1 MYSMTPK
8 VKKRSYDSSGRQEQA
23 RRNRVRVIEVA
34 RERFLRE
41 GYAAA
46 TIPAVAGAA
55 GVSVE
60 TVYKSFG
67 NKAGLLKAVWDVTL
81 VGDDEPVPMDARD
94 EVQSVMAEPDPRK
107 KIELYAYYVP
117 RIAGRVG
124 PLGLVVRQAASGD
137 ASAAEIEA
145 QIEEERL
152 IGMGMFAQ
160 HLHDGGHLRPGVT
173 VEAARDVLWAVT
185 SPAVWELLVVRRGWD
200 DEAFSRFIA
209 DAAIAALL

>member
-1 MYSMTPK
+1 MYSMTPE
-8 VKKRSYDSSGRQEQA
+8 VKKRTYDSSGRQEQA
-23 RRNRVRVIEVA
+23 RRNRVRIIEAA
-34 RERFLRE
+34 RERFLGD
-41 GYAAA
+41 GYAAT
-46 TIPAVAGAA
+46 TIPAVARGA

-81 VGDDEPVPMDARD
+81 VGDDEPVPMDARG
-94 EVQSVMAEPDPRK
+94 EVQSVLAEPDPRK
-107 KIELYAYYVP
+107 KIELYATYVP
-117 RIAGRVG
+117 RIVGRVG
-124 PLGLVVRQAASGD
+124 PMGSVIHEAASSD
-137 ASAAEIEA
+137 PSAAAIEA

-185 SPAVWELLVVRRGWD
+185 SPAVWDLLVVRRGWD
-200 DEAFSRFIA
+200 DEAFSRFVA
-209 DAAIAALL
+209 DAATAALL